1 MKYQTLIDAY
11 DLTDKTSQD
20 LSGESSCYPQL
31 LRRIVR
37 EDGEEIFKPITPDD
51 KEVRSKEY
59 AEIVLKKNTEE
70 QNEVIQE
77 YGDLKIGDVIRFYK
91 KSAVTNKMNSLIA
104 AFTIVNINNATPSP
118 VTVETAVSKHSS
130 MPSRYRWKH
139 IYNMFKSYPMGDFK
153 YTINESEDIFKP
165 ADKKE
170 RQAEYYHHMF
180 DQLEEQYGKNLI
192 IPGNYFKSYRSYA
205 NDYKYSII
213 TRIDKDIGYIYFY
226 PKYLSTQGHLV
237 RMLKRSD
244 TVAPVEQSESFDS
257 LIMKDYSPMIR
268 KAKSYF
274 GFLTADEMQVLVD
287 KQPNLKESSDD
298 IFKSASKDEA
308 AARKN
313 EFNNKRLQQNL
324 ESKKV
329 FDEKYGPLKVGD
341 KLKTKFKPTDNSA
354 QVLSFVSVVKELKDD
369 PVEGP
374 VIFFNG
380 YSFLRTYSYVVNPIA
395 WPNLEVIH
403 I

>member
-37 EDGEEIFKPITPDD
+37 EDGEEIFKP
-51 KEVRSKEY
+51 
-59 AEIVLKKNTEE
+59 
-70 QNEVIQE
+70 
-77 YGDLKIGDVIRFYK
+77 
-91 KSAVTNKMNSLIA
+91 
-104 AFTIVNINNATPSP
+104 
-118 VTVETAVSKHSS
+118 
-130 MPSRYRWKH
+130 
-139 IYNMFKSYPMGDFK
+139 
-153 YTINESEDIFKP
+153 

-180 DQLEEQYGKNLI
+180 DQLEEQYGKDLI

-274 GFLTADEMQVLVD
+274 GFLTADEMQELVD
-287 KQPNLKESSDD
+287 KQPNLRESED
-298 IFKSASKDEA
+298 IFKPVSPEDKEIRS
-308 AARKN
+308 N
-313 EFNNKRLQQNL
+313 EYVTKRLQQNL
-324 ESKKV
+324 EAKKI
-329 FDEKYGPLKVGD
+329 FDDKYGPLKVGD
-341 KLKTKFKPTDNSA
+341 KIKMSVKPIPSSA
-354 QVLSFVSVVKELKDD
+354 RTLSFVSVVKELKED
-369 PVEGP
+369 PIEGP
-374 VIFFNG
+374 VIFFDN
-380 YSFLRTYSYVVNPIA
+380 YKFLRTYSYMLNTIA

-403 I
+403 K